1 MGGLGIW
8 EILVILVIILVIF
21 GAGKLPKVMGDLG
34 KGIRSFK
41 SGLKDATAEEEEPP
55 PAPRTPITTEQAV
68 NAAPAPIV
76 TADDKTK
83 A

>member
-1 MGGLGIW
+1 MGGLGVW

-34 KGIRSFK
+34 SGIRNFK
-41 SGLKDATAEEEEPP
+41 ANLADGSKAEAEAPP
-55 PAPRTPITTEQAV
+55 PAKTDE
-68 NAAPAPIV
+68 AP
-76 TADDKTK
+76 K